1 LKCVLTGYDIREVWR
16 EVRDNFISSTLSW
29 LGGVSPLSTTPTNQ
43 PQTPSLKEPE
53 DARLL
58 MQHFP
63 NANNL
68 VFDKTK
74 KGYVLLP
81 ILIRKAMK

>member
-1 LKCVLTGYDIREVWR
+1 M
-16 EVRDNFISSTLSW
+16 
-29 LGGVSPLSTTPTNQ
+29 STTPTNQ
-43 PQTPSLKEPE
+43 PPTPAPKEPK

-58 MQHFP
+58 RQHFP

-74 KGYVLLP
+74 KVYVLLP

>member
-1 LKCVLTGYDIREVWR
+1 
-16 EVRDNFISSTLSW
+16 
-29 LGGVSPLSTTPTNQ
+29 LSTTPTNQ

-58 MQHFP
+58 RQHFP